1 MLSDTAPCH
10 RSSKGYYKSNY
21 RKFMCD
27 WMISK
32 PCTLDAKKRL
42 SSESTRG
49 WERAYVRYQLDQGAD
64 RGMSGDLPFN
74 NVAGVPPAEGL
85 NIEMGNSIGSGCLEE
100 ISYLSKT
107 STEASKF

>member
-1 MLSDTAPCH
+1 MVYGPSVKKFVTGNGRGLKKIPLDVVREIYT
-10 RSSKGYYKSNY
+10 KG
-21 RKFMCD
+21 
-27 WMISK
+27 
-32 PCTLDAKKRL
+32 RL
-42 SSESTRG
+42 PSESTRG
-49 WERAYVRYQLDQGAD
+49 WKRAYVRYQLGQGAD

-74 NVAGVPPAEGL
+74 NVAGTPPAEGL